1 MFFFNDLII
10 SCYFLSGVLEKF
22 IIDFIIQ
29 PILDNLY
36 LNKKNYINLS
46 YEVCLYTIYLFLTKL
61 PLYDVILSY
70 FFEDKIYK
78 NDY

>member
-1 MFFFNDLII
+1 M
-10 SCYFLSGVLEKF
+10 EKF
-22 IIDFIIQ
+22 IIDFVIQ

-36 LNKKNYINLS
+36 LNKKNYIKLS

-78 NDY
+78 NEF